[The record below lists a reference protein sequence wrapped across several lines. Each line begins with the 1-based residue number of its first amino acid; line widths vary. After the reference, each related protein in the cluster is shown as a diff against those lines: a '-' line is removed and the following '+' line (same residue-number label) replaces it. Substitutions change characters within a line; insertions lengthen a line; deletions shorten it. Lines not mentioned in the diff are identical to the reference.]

1 MRKTILAAGG
11 AALIAVLSACGQAPA
26 PAPGPAPAPA
36 EKQAEGLF
44 TDARALVQ
52 ASSAKAGQ
60 AASAKFTMD
69 MTAAG
74 QKMTGSGAMKFANG
88 QNAGSMTMSVL
99 GQTMEVRIVDNST
112 TYLKLPPEALKKL
125 NTKKPWVKADEA
137 TMKTMLGD
145 GSQTDQSDP
154 RKTLEV
160 IQESGTITKGVP
172 EKLDGQD
179 TFHYSVQLD
188 PAKMQKQFPGGQS
201 AAEFAKIKDKIGKI
215 PMELWLNGDQLPV
228 KITMDLGETVK
239 AGALAAGATP
249 EQLNSIDIGGLMT
262 TRYSDWGT
270 ADVAVQA
277 PPADEVGEL
286 PKR

>member
-11 AALIAVLSACGQAPA
+11 AALIAVLTACGQAPA

-36 EKQAEGLF
+36 EKQADGLF
-44 TDARALVQ
+44 TDAKALVQ
-52 ASSAKAGQ
+52 AATAKAAQ
-60 AASAKFTMD
+60 VASAKFSMD

-74 QKMTGSGAMKFANG
+74 QKVTGSGAMKFADG
-88 QNAGSMTMSVL
+88 QNSGTMTMSVL
-99 GQTMEVRIVDNST
+99 GQTMEMRIIDNST
-112 TYLKLPPEALKKL
+112 IYVKLPPEALKKL
-125 NTKKPWVKADEA
+125 KTKKPWAKVDEA
-137 TMKTMLGD
+137 AMKSMLGD
-145 GSQTDQSDP
+145 GNQANQSDP

-160 IQESGTITKGVP
+160 VQESGTITKGVP

-179 TFHYSVQLD
+179 TFHYSVALD
-188 PAKMQKQFPGGQS
+188 PAKMEKQFPGGQS

-215 PMELWLNGDQLPV
+215 PMELWLNSDQLPV

-249 EQLNSIDIGGLMT
+249 EQLSSIDIGGLMT
-262 TRYSDWGT
+262 IRYTDWGT